1 MQPQI
6 LLAVADEQRRQRY
19 EAFLSKERVI
29 CQTVSSLRDVSTQTA
44 KQPYHAIFVDMP
56 LYVRASHYQKS
67 LAEDALK
74 ALPHARL
81 NLTPSGEI
89 SILVSGEGHE
99 SSSTPEEYLHFCCQQ
114 PVKLVKPRTRIRL
127 HINALFSHSEDFRD
141 ACRTAC
147 VDISAG
153 GCFLFSTDV
162 KVAPHDTVWVRL
174 VNLNDQTPITSMVCW
189 KREWGTSN
197 EMPGVGI
204 RFDGMTEDQQNQL
217 TDICREKLRE

>member
-19 EAFLSKERVI
+19 EAFLRTEHVI
-29 CQTVSSLRDVSTQTA
+29 CQTVVSLRDVSTQTA

-67 LAEDALK
+67 LVEDALR

-81 NLTPSGEI
+81 NLTPAGEI
-89 SILVSGEGHE
+89 SILVTGEGHE
-99 SSSTPEEYLHFCCQQ
+99 SSSTPEEYLRYCCQQ
-114 PVKLVKPRTRIRL
+114 PVKVVKPRTRIRL
-127 HINALFSHSEDFRD
+127 HINALFSTTEDFSE

-153 GCFLFSTDV
+153 GCFLFSTDREI
-162 KVAPHDTVWVRL
+162 APHDTVWVRL
-174 VNLNDQTPITSMVCW
+174 VILNDPTPIASMVCW

-204 RFDGMTEDQQNQL
+204 RFDGMTEDQQEQL
-217 TDICREKLRE
+217 TKIYREKLRE